1 MSLENC
7 FEINRYELRVSVNNK
22 RVIYIVINDEDE
34 INTNYERIFNK
45 LQTNNNG
52 NEVKDVVRIS
62 IFDYD
67 KNTVIKEY
75 GTDKI
80 LIKVYKSYDGGI

>member
-7 FEINRYELRVSVNNK
+7 FEINRYELRVFVNDK
-22 RVIYIVINDEDE
+22 QVTSIVSNDENE
-34 INTNYERIFNK
+34 INTTYERIFNK
-45 LQTNNNG
+45 LQTNNSG

-75 GTDKI
+75 GTDEI
-80 LIKVYKSYDGGI
+80 

>member
-7 FEINRYELRVSVNNK
+7 FEINRYELRVSVNDK
-22 RVIYIVINDEDE
+22 QITSIVSNDEDE
-34 INTNYERIFNK
+34 INTSYERIFNK
-45 LQTNNNG
+45 LQANNNS
-52 NEVKDVVRIS
+52 NEIKDIVKIS

-75 GTDKI
+75 GTDEI
-80 LIKVYKSYDGGI
+80 

>member
-7 FEINRYELRVSVNNK
+7 FEINRYELRVSVNDK
-22 RVIYIVINDEDE
+22 QITSIVSNNEDE
-34 INTNYERIFNK
+34 INTSYERIFNK
-45 LQTNNNG
+45 LQANNDN
-52 NEVKDVVRIS
+52 NEIKDIVRIS

-75 GTDKI
+75 GTDEI
-80 LIKVYKSYDGGI
+80 

>member
-7 FEINRYELRVSVNNK
+7 FEINRYELKVSVNDK
-22 RVIYIVINDEDE
+22 QITSIVSNDEDE
-34 INTNYERIFNK
+34 INTSYERIFNK
-45 LQTNNNG
+45 LQVNNDS
-52 NEVKDVVRIS
+52 NEIKDIVRIS

-75 GTDKI
+75 GTDEI
-80 LIKVYKSYDGGI
+80 

>member
-7 FEINRYELRVSVNNK
+7 FEINRYELRVSVNDK
-22 RVIYIVINDEDE
+22 QITSIVSNNEDE

-45 LQTNNNG
+45 LQTNNSG
-52 NEVKDVVRIS
+52 NEIKDIVRIS

-75 GTDKI
+75 GTDEI
-80 LIKVYKSYDGGI
+80 

>member
-7 FEINRYELRVSVNNK
+7 FEINRYELRVSVNDK
-22 RVIYIVINDEDE
+22 QITSIVSNDEDE
-34 INTNYERIFNK
+34 INTNYERIFNE
-45 LQTNNNG
+45 LQTNNSN
-52 NEVKDVVRIS
+52 NEVKDIIRIS

-75 GTDKI
+75 GTDEI
-80 LIKVYKSYDGGI
+80 

>member
-7 FEINRYELRVSVNNK
+7 FEINRYELRVSVNDK
-22 RVIYIVINDEDE
+22 QITSIVSNNEDE
-34 INTNYERIFNK
+34 INTTYERIFNK
-45 LQTNNNG
+45 LQTNNSS

-75 GTDKI
+75 GTDEI
-80 LIKVYKSYDGGI
+80 

>member
-7 FEINRYELRVSVNNK
+7 FEINRYELRVSVNDK
-22 RVIYIVINDEDE
+22 QITSIVSNDEDE

-52 NEVKDVVRIS
+52 NEIKDIVRIS

-75 GTDKI
+75 GTDEI
-80 LIKVYKSYDGGI
+80 

>member
-7 FEINRYELRVSVNNK
+7 FEINRYELRVSVNDK
-22 RVIYIVINDEDE
+22 QITSIVSNDEDE

-45 LQTNNNG
+45 LQTNNSS
-52 NEVKDVVRIS
+52 NEVKDIVRIS

-75 GTDKI
+75 GTDEI
-80 LIKVYKSYDGGI
+80 

>member
-7 FEINRYELRVSVNNK
+7 FEINRYELRVSVNDK
-22 RVIYIVINDEDE
+22 QITSIISNDEDE
-34 INTNYERIFNK
+34 INTSYERIFNK
-45 LQTNNNG
+45 LQTNNSG
-52 NEVKDVVRIS
+52 DEVKDVVRIS

-75 GTDKI
+75 GTDEI
-80 LIKVYKSYDGGI
+80 

>member
-7 FEINRYELRVSVNNK
+7 FEINRYELRVFVNDK
-22 RVIYIVINDEDE
+22 QVTSIVSNNEDE

-45 LQTNNNG
+45 LKANNSC
-52 NEVKDVVRIS
+52 NEVKDVIRIS

-75 GTDKI
+75 GTDEI
-80 LIKVYKSYDGGI
+80 

>member
-7 FEINRYELRVSVNNK
+7 FEINRYELRVSVNDK
-22 RVIYIVINDEDE
+22 LITSIVSNNEDE
-34 INTNYERIFNK
+34 INTSYERIFNK
-45 LQTNNNG
+45 LQDNNNS
-52 NEVKDVVRIS
+52 NEVKDVVKIS

-75 GTDKI
+75 GTDEI
-80 LIKVYKSYDGGI
+80 

>member
-22 RVIYIVINDEDE
+22 RVISIVINDEDE
-34 INTNYERIFNK
+34 INTSYERIFNE
-45 LQTNNNG
+45 LQANNSSD
-52 NEVKDVVRIS
+52 EVKDVVRIS

-75 GTDKI
+75 GTDEI
-80 LIKVYKSYDGGI
+80 

>member
-7 FEINRYELRVSVNNK
+7 FEINRYELRVFVNDK
-22 RVIYIVINDEDE
+22 QITSIISNDEDE
-34 INTNYERIFNK
+34 INTSYERIFNK
-45 LQTNNNG
+45 LQTNNSG

-75 GTDKI
+75 GTDEI
-80 LIKVYKSYDGGI
+80 

>member
-7 FEINRYELRVSVNNK
+7 FEINRYELRVSVNDK
-22 RVIYIVINDEDE
+22 QITSIVSNNEDE
-34 INTNYERIFNK
+34 INTSYERIFNK
-45 LQTNNNG
+45 LQTNNSS

-75 GTDKI
+75 GTDEI
-80 LIKVYKSYDGGI
+80 

>member
-7 FEINRYELRVSVNNK
+7 FEINRYELRVFVNDK
-22 RVIYIVINDEDE
+22 QITSIVSNDEDE
-34 INTNYERIFNK
+34 INTSYERIFNK
-45 LQTNNNG
+45 LQANNSS

-75 GTDKI
+75 GTDEI
-80 LIKVYKSYDGGI
+80 

>member
-7 FEINRYELRVSVNNK
+7 FEINRYELRVSVNDK
-22 RVIYIVINDEDE
+22 QITSIVSNDEDE
-34 INTNYERIFNK
+34 INTTYERIFNK
-45 LQTNNNG
+45 LQTNNSG
-52 NEVKDVVRIS
+52 DEVKDVVKIS

-75 GTDKI
+75 GTDEI
-80 LIKVYKSYDGGI
+80 

>member
-7 FEINRYELRVSVNNK
+7 FEINRYELRISVNDK
-22 RVIYIVINDEDE
+22 QITSIVSNDEDE

-45 LQTNNNG
+45 LQTNNSG
-52 NEVKDVVRIS
+52 DEVKDVVRIS

-75 GTDKI
+75 GTDEI
-80 LIKVYKSYDGGI
+80 

>member
-7 FEINRYELRVSVNNK
+7 FEINRYELRVFINDKQITS
-22 RVIYIVINDEDE
+22 IVSNDEDE
-34 INTNYERIFNK
+34 INTSYERIFNK
-45 LQTNNNG
+45 LQTNNSD

-75 GTDKI
+75 GTDEI
-80 LIKVYKSYDGGI
+80 

>member
-7 FEINRYELRVSVNNK
+7 FEINRYELRVSVNGK
-22 RVIYIVINDEDE
+22 QITSIVSNDEDE
-34 INTNYERIFNK
+34 INTNYEQIFNK
-45 LQTNNNG
+45 LQTNNSS

-75 GTDKI
+75 GTDEI
-80 LIKVYKSYDGGI
+80 

>member
-7 FEINRYELRVSVNNK
+7 FEINRYELRISVNDK
-22 RVIYIVINDEDE
+22 QITSIVSNDEDE
-34 INTNYERIFNK
+34 INTTYEQIFNK
-45 LQTNNNG
+45 LQTNNSSD
-52 NEVKDVVRIS
+52 EIKDIVKIS

-75 GTDKI
+75 GTDEI
-80 LIKVYKSYDGGI
+80 

>member
-7 FEINRYELRVSVNNK
+7 FEINRYELRVSVNDK
-22 RVIYIVINDEDE
+22 QITSIVSNNEDE
-34 INTNYERIFNK
+34 INTSYERIFNK
-45 LQTNNNG
+45 LQTNNSS
-52 NEVKDVVRIS
+52 NEIKDVVKIS

-75 GTDKI
+75 GTDEI
-80 LIKVYKSYDGGI
+80 

>member
-7 FEINRYELRVSVNNK
+7 FEINRYELRVFVNNK
-22 RVIYIVINDEDE
+22 QITSIVSNDEDE
-34 INTNYERIFNK
+34 INTSYERIFNK
-45 LQTNNNG
+45 LQANNDS
-52 NEVKDVVRIS
+52 NEIKDIIRIS

-75 GTDKI
+75 GTDEI
-80 LIKVYKSYDGGI
+80 

>member
-7 FEINRYELRVSVNNK
+7 FEINRYELRVFVNDK
-22 RVIYIVINDEDE
+22 QITSIVSNDEDE
-34 INTNYERIFNK
+34 INTSYEQIFNK
-45 LQTNNNG
+45 LQTNNSS

-75 GTDKI
+75 GTDEI
-80 LIKVYKSYDGGI
+80 

>member
-7 FEINRYELRVSVNNK
+7 FEINRYELRVSVNDK
-22 RVIYIVINDEDE
+22 QITSIVSNDEDE
-34 INTNYERIFNK
+34 INTNYERIFNE
-45 LQTNNNG
+45 LQTNNSS
-52 NEVKDVVRIS
+52 NEVKDVIRIS

-75 GTDKI
+75 GTDEI
-80 LIKVYKSYDGGI
+80 

>member
-7 FEINRYELRVSVNNK
+7 FEINRYELRVSVNDK
-22 RVIYIVINDEDE
+22 QITSIVSNNEDE
-34 INTNYERIFNK
+34 INTTYEQIFNK
-45 LQTNNNG
+45 LQTNNSSD
-52 NEVKDVVRIS
+52 EIKDIVRIS

-75 GTDKI
+75 GTDEI
-80 LIKVYKSYDGGI
+80 

>member
-7 FEINRYELRVSVNNK
+7 FEINRYELRVSVNDK
-22 RVIYIVINDEDE
+22 QITSIVSNDEDE
-34 INTNYERIFNK
+34 INTTYERIFNK
-45 LQTNNNG
+45 LQTNNSS
-52 NEVKDVVRIS
+52 NEIKDVIRIS

-75 GTDKI
+75 GTDEI
-80 LIKVYKSYDGGI
+80 

>member
-7 FEINRYELRVSVNNK
+7 FEINRYELRVSVNDK
-22 RVIYIVINDEDE
+22 QITSIVSNNEDE
-34 INTNYERIFNK
+34 INTSYERIFNK
-45 LQTNNNG
+45 LQTNNSS
-52 NEVKDVVRIS
+52 NEVKDIVRIS

-75 GTDKI
+75 GTDEI
-80 LIKVYKSYDGGI
+80 

>member
-22 RVIYIVINDEDE
+22 RVISIVINDEDE
-34 INTNYERIFNK
+34 INTTYERIFNK
-45 LQTNNNG
+45 LQTNNSG

-75 GTDKI
+75 GTDEI
-80 LIKVYKSYDGGI
+80 

>member
-7 FEINRYELRVSVNNK
+7 FEINRYELRVSVNDK
-22 RVIYIVINDEDE
+22 QITSIVSNDEDE
-34 INTNYERIFNK
+34 INTSYERIFNK
-45 LQTNNNG
+45 LQSNNSS
-52 NEVKDVVRIS
+52 NEDKDVVRIS

-75 GTDKI
+75 GTDEI
-80 LIKVYKSYDGGI
+80 

>member
-7 FEINRYELRVSVNNK
+7 FEINRYELRVSVNDK
-22 RVIYIVINDEDE
+22 QITSIVSNDEDE
-34 INTNYERIFNK
+34 INTSYERIFNK
-45 LQTNNNG
+45 LQTNNSS
-52 NEVKDVVRIS
+52 NEIKDVVRIS

-75 GTDKI
+75 GTDEI
-80 LIKVYKSYDGGI
+80 

>member
-7 FEINRYELRVSVNNK
+7 FEINRYELRVSVNDK
-22 RVIYIVINDEDE
+22 LITSIVSNNEDE
-34 INTNYERIFNK
+34 INASYERIFNK
-45 LQTNNNG
+45 LQDNNDS
-52 NEVKDVVRIS
+52 NEIKDIIRIS

-75 GTDKI
+75 GTDEI
-80 LIKVYKSYDGGI
+80 

>member
-7 FEINRYELRVSVNNK
+7 FEINRYELRVSVNDK
-22 RVIYIVINDEDE
+22 QITSIVSNDEDE
-34 INTNYERIFNK
+34 INTNYERIFNE
-45 LQTNNNG
+45 LQANNSS

-75 GTDKI
+75 GTDEI
-80 LIKVYKSYDGGI
+80 

>member
-7 FEINRYELRVSVNNK
+7 FEINRYELRVSLNDK
-22 RVIYIVINDEDE
+22 QITSIVSNDEDE
-34 INTNYERIFNK
+34 INTSYERIFNK
-45 LQTNNNG
+45 LQTNNSG
-52 NEVKDVVRIS
+52 DEVKDVVRIS

-75 GTDKI
+75 GTDEI
-80 LIKVYKSYDGGI
+80 